1 VIEAGFMRFFFV
13 LIVFR
18 LAVTACT
25 VIATVECKSSV
36 EGELESLDG

>member
-1 VIEAGFMRFFFV
+1 MRFFFV

-18 LAVTACT
+18 LAVTAYT
-25 VIATVECKSSV
+25 LIAKVQYKSSV